1 MIHRRSLDME
11 ISVFGLGY
19 VGTVTS
25 ACLAKLG
32 HTVIGVDVNEYKVGC
47 LKQGK
52 SPIVETSLDGLIRD
66 MKAAERL
73 DATSCA
79 AEAVSATRVSLVCV
93 GTPSG
98 DNGSVDF
105 SFLERV
111 CRDIGSALAAVS
123 HFHVIM
129 VRSTML
135 PGTVERRLVPILEEA
150 SGKKAGVDFGVC
162 YNPEFLREGSA
173 VSDFFNP
180 PFTLLG
186 ARDEKT
192 LRVAEQVFAS
202 LSAPVVKTSPRVS
215 EMVKYVNN
223 AYHALKVTFA
233 NEIGNLCKKEGMDG
247 HEVMKIFCMDRR
259 LSISEHYLEPGFA
272 FGGSCLPKDVRA
284 ILARLKEHKLES
296 PVIEG
301 IIKSNEGQVR
311 IAQKMI
317 EETRKKKI
325 GILGVSFKAGTD
337 DLRESPIVKVIETLV
352 GKGYQLKVYDENV
365 ELARLLGANRQF
377 LQEEVPYLP
386 SIMCS
391 SMDEVLE
398 FAEVVVIANKGS
410 GFSGIGTRLRKDQIA
425 IDLVRIV
432 KDGSETSGEYR
443 GICW

>member
-1 MIHRRSLDME
+1 ME

-32 HTVIGVDVNEYKVGC
+32 HRVVGVDVNEFKVDC
-47 LKQGK
+47 ISQGK
-52 SPIVETSLDGLIRD
+52 TPIVESGLEDLIRET
-66 MKAAERL
+66 KAAERL
-73 DATSCA
+73 SATSSA
-79 AEAVSATRVSLVCV
+79 SEAVAGTTVSLVCV

-98 DNGSVDF
+98 ENGSIDLGFV
-105 SFLERV
+105 ERV
-111 CRDIGSALAAVS
+111 CRDIGGAMAAVS
-123 HFHVIM
+123 HFHVVMI
-129 VRSTML
+129 RSTML
-135 PGTVERRLVPILEEA
+135 PGTVDKELVPVLEEA

-186 ARDEKT
+186 AEDERT
-192 LRVAEQVFAS
+192 LQMAEQVFSS
-202 LSAPVVKTSPRVS
+202 LSAPVVRTSVRVA

-223 AYHALKVTFA
+223 SFHALKVTFA
-233 NEIGNLCKKEGMDG
+233 NEIGNLCKKEEMDG
-247 HEVMKIFCMDRR
+247 HEVMRIFCMDKR
-259 LSISEHYLEPGFA
+259 LSISEQYLEPGFA

-284 ILARLKEHKLES
+284 ILARFREKRLEA
-296 PVIEG
+296 PVMEA
-301 IIKSNEGQVR
+301 IIRSNEYQIRV
-311 IAQKMI
+311 AEKMI

-337 DLRESPIVKVIETLV
+337 DLRESPIVKVIESLV
-352 GKGYQLKVYDENV
+352 GRGYTLKVYDENV
-365 ELARLLGANRQF
+365 ETARILGANRQF

-391 SMDEVLE
+391 SMREVLD
-398 FAEVVVIANKGS
+398 FAEVLVIANKGP
-410 GFSGIGTRLRKDQIA
+410 GFSDIGRQLRKDQIV

-432 KDGSETSGEYR
+432 KDGSETTGIYR